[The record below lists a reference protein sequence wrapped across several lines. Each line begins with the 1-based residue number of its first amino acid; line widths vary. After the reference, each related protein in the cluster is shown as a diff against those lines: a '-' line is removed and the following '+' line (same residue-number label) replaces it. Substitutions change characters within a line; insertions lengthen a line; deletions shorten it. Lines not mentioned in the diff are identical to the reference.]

1 MRDLVAAIAELE
13 RDRRAVEQTTAQL
26 IGTRG
31 DGNQARLDFEHA
43 TQSLA
48 TTVEIVCD
56 EHPLLYRVWETVSL
70 PGDVYFGAR
79 GELFGRPGRANA
91 AIATLQRQLFEALQ
105 TSYEANVELHQ
116 DLDTS
121 SVWDLSPL
129 IDLTLEDLEEDGPTV
144 WYRAA
149 QERLKFQESMSV
161 AAILSIVTGVLEM
174 GGAFVAAEPPVLL
187 ALAAASAVLSA
198 IDNAQE
204 FFMLRTKDR
213 AHLASLDPQLALS
226 TEPSYFG
233 FYVSIAFSLL
243 DIKGV
248 RDAIHNVRLARYGH
262 ELDDAVEA
270 YIAAH

>member
-1 MRDLVAAIAELE
+1 M
-13 RDRRAVEQTTAQL
+13 
-26 IGTRG
+26 
-31 DGNQARLDFEHA
+31 
-43 TQSLA
+43 
-48 TTVEIVCD
+48 
-56 EHPLLYRVWETVSL
+56 
-70 PGDVYFGAR
+70 YFGAR